1 MYNRNT
7 SIRLTGTLF
16 VTQSL
21 LSAANIGIA
30 TLLAIIA
37 ADLAGE
43 SLAGIPSTITTLSIA
58 IAALP
63 MGIFMGRFGRRAGLT
78 LSYSLGLFGAII
90 GIFAVVHGLFWLLL
104 VSSAVLGFG
113 RAGGEQSRFVAG
125 DLFFEHERARM
136 IGVIVFAGTMG
147 AVVGPLLVEPGIWLA
162 TQLNLAENS
171 APWILAAIFSGIATV
186 LVFLL
191 LRPEPLDIAKI
202 IETEDTS
209 RRKKKRELTDDDNQD
224 GRPIRELLRLP
235 RVQLAVISMLL
246 SQVVMVMLMVMTP
259 LHMANHG
266 HSEGSIG
273 FVISAHVLGMFGF
286 SWLTGY
292 FIDRFGRI
300 TMMIAAAITL
310 IVSAVIAPLGTQ
322 LPFLVIGLFLL
333 GLGWNFGYVAGS
345 SLLSDALDGA
355 EQTRMQGAN
364 DMLVAGAAALGS
376 FSSGPL
382 FATSGYISIAGVGI
396 VIALLFIWL
405 VRLLSPADTEI
416 TPDIT

>member
-104 VSSAVLGFG
+104 VSSAFLGFG

-209 RRKKKRELTDDDNQD
+209 RRKKKRELTDDNQD
-224 GRPIRELLRLP
+224 GRPIRELLR
-235 RVQLAVISMLL
+235 
-246 SQVVMVMLMVMTP
+246 
-259 LHMANHG
+259 
-266 HSEGSIG
+266 
-273 FVISAHVLGMFGF
+273 
-286 SWLTGY
+286 
-292 FIDRFGRI
+292 
-300 TMMIAAAITL
+300 
-310 IVSAVIAPLGTQ
+310 
-322 LPFLVIGLFLL
+322 
-333 GLGWNFGYVAGS
+333 
-345 SLLSDALDGA
+345 
-355 EQTRMQGAN
+355 
-364 DMLVAGAAALGS
+364 
-376 FSSGPL
+376 
-382 FATSGYISIAGVGI
+382 
-396 VIALLFIWL
+396 
-405 VRLLSPADTEI
+405 
-416 TPDIT
+416 